1 MDALPRCLLRASPA
15 VAVLAAGIRGGRGG
29 LLRRAAALRPPLRRG
44 AATETTARLRY
55 WADLWAQGNDVF
67 TLPDVNPNLV
77 EFLPRLL
84 PALPPAEVREAAARK
99 RRRGGL
105 AALFDGGGGS
115 APQHAS
121 SASLAPPDPLLVFVP
136 LCGRSAD
143 LAYLAELSPPPGADA
158 STAASWPEVH
168 VVGLDAVA
176 APLRQF
182 ASEFGNGLVPLA
194 ELTAATLSST
204 AAGTSGP
211 VVASYRTERYPH
223 LTLIHGDIFALT
235 PSMLGGGP
243 GGVFHGVWDRGGLTS
258 IPPGLRP
265 GYLSA
270 LHALTAPG
278 GRLLL
283 EALAC
288 NLPLE
293 GAVGSAGEVARL
305 MAGAGFTRVEAL
317 RVDDVREAYPDF
329 RPPGLTALDEV
340 VLVAEKPALEAA
352 AAARGTVTG

>member
-1 MDALPRCLLRASPA
+1 MAALPRCLSRAMTA
-15 VAVLAAGIRGGRGG
+15 AAAAGGGGG
-29 LLRRAAALRPPLRRG
+29 LLRQTASLRRG
-44 AATETTARLRY
+44 AATETTTRLRY

-105 AALFDGGGGS
+105 ASLFGGGGAEPQAAS
-115 APQHAS
+115 AGAAS
-121 SASLAPPDPLLVFVP
+121 PLASPDPLLVFVP

-143 LAYLAELSPPPGADA
+143 LAYLAELSPPESGAAADA
-158 STAASWPEVH
+158 AWPQVH

-176 APLRQF
+176 APLRQL

-194 ELTAATLSST
+194 ELTAATPSSA
-204 AAGTSGP
+204 AAGASGP

-223 LTLIHGDIFALT
+223 LTLIHGDFFALS
-235 PSMLGGGP
+235 PEMLGGGGANG

-258 IPPGLRP
+258 IPPELRA
-265 GYLSA
+265 GYLGR
-270 LHALTAPG
+270 LHSLLAPG

-305 MAGAGFTRVEAL
+305 LGGAGFTRVETL
-317 RVDDVREAYPDF
+317 RVDDVREAYPQF
-329 RPPGLTALDEV
+329 SPPGLTALDEV
-340 VLVAEKPALEAA
+340 VLVAEKK
-352 AAARGTVTG
+352 R